1 MNFLLDV
8 SEENR
13 DIEIRLRASDD
24 EEKKK
29 RPQQLEDKIDNIMKN
44 YSEAVICRALALQL
58 LRATNKLSCCL

>member
-8 SEENR
+8 SEENG

-29 RPQQLEDKIDNIMKN
+29 KTSTIGGQNW
-44 YSEAVICRALALQL
+44 
-58 LRATNKLSCCL
+58 